1 MATKRKPAGKPAAR
15 STAKR
20 KSERGSTLY
29 GVLAGLLIGLVV
41 AAGVAFYVTR
51 APVPFVDRATREAD
65 QKSLPDVRTAPDP
78 NAGLYG
84 RDGAAGMAPS
94 GPTATTPAPVPGAQA
109 NPQAAPSQKPDDLGA
124 LIATLPSNDALA
136 ARGGSERSTEKSP
149 EKPRE
154 KSAERSTEK
163 AAAEKPAAKP
173 PTAVASNAPTAN
185 GKDAKDG
192 KDTYFLQAGAYRNSD
207 EAEAMKARIILLG
220 LPVTVQR
227 AEVNGKPL
235 NRVRVGPFNRLDDMN
250 RARARL
256 GESKIEVAVMRQ

>member
-1 MATKRKPAGKPAAR
+1 MATRRKPAGKPA
-15 STAKR
+15 AKR

-78 NAGLYG
+78 NVGLYG
-84 RDGAAGMAPS
+84 RDGAAGTAPS
-94 GPTATTPAPVPGAQA
+94 GPTATTPAPAPGAQS
-109 NPQAAPSQKPDDLGA
+109 NPRAAPAQNPDDLGA
-124 LIATLPSNDALA
+124 LIATLPSNDTLA
-136 ARGGSERSTEKSP
+136 ARSGAGPSTAQSAEKAAD
-149 EKPRE
+149 KPRD
-154 KSAERSTEK
+154 KPADK
-163 AAAEKPAAKP
+163 PAAEKPAAKP
-173 PTAVASNAPTAN
+173 PAAVASAAPTASS
-185 GKDAKDG
+185 KDAKTG
-192 KDTYFLQAGAYRNSD
+192 KDTYFLQAGAYRSSD
-207 EAEAMKARIILLG
+207 EAEAMKARIIMLG
-220 LPVTVQR
+220 LPVAVQR

-235 NRVRVGPFNRLDDMN
+235 NRVRVGPFSKLDDMN

>member
-1 MATKRKPAGKPAAR
+1 MATRRKPA
-15 STAKR
+15 AKR

-65 QKSLPDVRTAPDP
+65 QKALPDVRTAPDP
-78 NAGLYG
+78 NVGLYG
-84 RDGAAGMAPS
+84 RDGAAGTAPS
-94 GPTATTPAPVPGAQA
+94 GPTATTPAPAPGAQP
-109 NPQAAPSQKPDDLGA
+109 NPRAAPPQNPDDLGA

-136 ARGGSERSTEKSP
+136 ARSGTERSADKP
-149 EKPRE
+149 ADKPRDKPAEKP
-154 KSAERSTEK
+154 T
-163 AAAEKPAAKP
+163 AEKPAAKP
-173 PTAVASNAPTAN
+173 PAVVASNAPTASS
-185 GKDAKDG
+185 KDAKSGKDG
-192 KDTYFLQAGAYRNSD
+192 KDTYFLQAGAYRSAD
-207 EAEAMKARIILLG
+207 EAEAMKARIIMLG

-250 RARARL
+250 RARASL